1 MKKKLLALLCVL
13 VLLVTAAGI
22 SGCRKDL
29 KDNVTNYSMELEFDA
44 ENMTLKGKNTVSY
57 LHRGENPVSE
67 VYFQLHANGFRRDAE
82 FKAVSTLYYQK
93 AYPFGMSDGYIEVSA
108 VQCNGVT
115 ANFSVGGEDS
125 NVLIVPLLKELYPDE
140 RAKIVIEYLVKIP
153 NCHHRLGY
161 AEDTVNLGNF
171 YPIAAV
177 FEEGEFKCYPYYSN
191 GDPFYSE
198 VSNYQITLT
207 MPKEYTAAMSGQM
220 TEEETGSLKQVT
232 ASGTL
237 MREFAIVLS
246 KNFEVLEQE
255 VNGVNV
261 RLYTYRDERKEQNL
275 QCAADAIRTYSEMF
289 GAYPYPTYSVV
300 KADFIYGGM
309 EYPGL
314 SLISDD
320 VSEEYFLEVIAHET
334 AHQWWYS
341 CVGSNQVTCAWQDE
355 GLAEYST
362 ALFFEQNTQYNRSL
376 DSFMKIQQEAYRVF
390 TDVYEQIV
398 GKVNTSMTRS
408 TFEYGSELEYV
419 TMAYNKGCMLFHEV
433 RSAVGLDKFLKGCRK
448 YYERYLY
455 QNATPAQLI
464 GAMEA
469 GSGVKL
475 SALFESFLDG
485 NTLL

>member
-1 MKKKLLALLCVL
+1 MRKKLSVLLCVL
-13 VLLVTAAGI
+13 VLTIAVAGVF
-22 SGCRKDL
+22 GCRRDP
-29 KDNVTNYSMELEFDA
+29 KDNVTCYSMELELDDA
-44 ENMTLKGKNTVSY
+44 SMTLNGKNTVSY
-57 LHRGENPVSE
+57 LHRGENPVGE
-67 VYFQLHANGFRRDAE
+67 VCFQLHANGFRRDAE

-93 AYPFGMSDGYIEVSA
+93 AYPFGMSDGYIEIAS
-108 VQCNGVT
+108 VQCDGVT
-115 ANFSVGGEDS
+115 VDFSVGGEDS
-125 NVLIVPLLKELYPDE
+125 NVLIVPLLKELYPEE
-140 RAKIVIEYLVKIP
+140 RAEIVIEYLVNLP
-153 NCHHRLGY
+153 NCRHRLGY

-177 FEEGEFKCYPYYSN
+177 YEEGGFRCYPYYSN

-198 VSNYQITLT
+198 VSDYQVTLT
-207 MPKEYTAAMSGQM
+207 VPKEYTVAMSGQM
-220 TEEETGSLKQVT
+220 TEEETETSKRVT

-237 MREFAIVLS
+237 MRDFAIVLS

-255 VNGVNV
+255 VNGVSV
-261 RLYTYRDERKEQNL
+261 RLYTYRDGRKEQNL
-275 QCAADAIRTYSEMF
+275 QCAVDALRTYSELF
-289 GAYPYPTYSVV
+289 GSYPYPVYSVV

-314 SLISDD
+314 SIVSDD
-320 VSEEYFLEVIAHET
+320 VGADYVAEVIAHET
-334 AHQWWYS
+334 AHQWWYAG
-341 CVGSNQVTCAWQDE
+341 VGSNQVTCAWQDE

-362 ALFFEQNTQYNRSL
+362 ALFFEQNTQYGRSSE
-376 DSFMKIQQEAYRVF
+376 SFMNLQREAYRVF

-419 TMAYNKGCMLFHEV
+419 TMTYNKGCILFHEV
-433 RSAVGLDKFLKGCRK
+433 RNAVGLEKFLKGCRK

-455 QNATPAQLI
+455 RNATPAQLI

-475 SALFESFLDG
+475 NALFESFLDG

>member
-1 MKKKLLALLCVL
+1 MKKRLLALLCACVL
-13 VLLVTAAGI
+13 SVTAAGI
-22 SGCRKDL
+22 CGCRKEL
-29 KDNVTNYSMELEFDA
+29 KDNVTSYVMELEFDDA
-44 ENMTLKGKNTVSY
+44 SMTLKGKNTVSY
-57 LHRGENPVSE
+57 LHRGENPVGE

-93 AYPFGMSDGYIEVSA
+93 AYPFGMSDGYIEIGTVR
-108 VQCNGVT
+108 CNGLTVD
-115 ANFSVGGEDS
+115 FSVGGEDA
-125 NVLIVPLLKELYPDE
+125 NVLIVPLLQELYPDE
-140 RAKIVIEYLVKIP
+140 RAEIVIEYLVKIP
-153 NCHHRLGY
+153 NCRHRLGY

-177 FEEGEFKCYPYYSN
+177 FEEGEFRCYPYYGN

-198 VSNYQITLT
+198 VSNYRVTLT
-207 MPKEYTAAMSGQM
+207 VPKEYTAAMSGAV
-220 TEEETGSLKQVT
+220 TEEEDGDRKRLT

-246 KNFEVLEQE
+246 ENFEVLEQE

-275 QCAADAIRTYSEMF
+275 QCAADALRTYSELF
-289 GAYPYPTYSVV
+289 GDYPYDTYSVV

-314 SLISDD
+314 SLVSDD
-320 VSEEYFLEVIAHET
+320 VGADYLTEVIAHET
-334 AHQWWYS
+334 AHQWWYA

-355 GLAEYST
+355 GLTEYST
-362 ALFFEQNTQYNRSL
+362 ALFFERNTQYHRTL
-376 DSFMKIQQEAYRVF
+376 DSFMKVQQEGYRVF
-390 TDVYEQIV
+390 TDVYEQLV

-419 TMAYNKGCMLFHEV
+419 TMTYNKGCMLFHEV
-433 RSAVGLDKFLKGCRK
+433 RNAVGTDKFLKGCRK

-455 QNATPAQLI
+455 RNATPAQLI

-469 GSGVKL
+469 GSGVRL
-475 SALFESFLDG
+475 NALFDAFLNGD
-485 NTLL
+485 TLL